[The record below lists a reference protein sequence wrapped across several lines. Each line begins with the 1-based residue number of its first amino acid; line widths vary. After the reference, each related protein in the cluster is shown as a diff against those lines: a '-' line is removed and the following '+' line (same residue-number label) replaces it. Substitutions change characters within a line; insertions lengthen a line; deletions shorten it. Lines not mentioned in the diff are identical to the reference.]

1 VTGAPQP
8 TLEEVAA
15 LAGVSRATVSRVV
28 NGSPRVS
35 PAARDK
41 VERAVAEL
49 GYVPNRAARSLVTK
63 RADSVAL
70 VVSESET
77 RFFSDPWFAVV
88 ARSVAVALSD
98 TDMQLVLVVAQ
109 SDEQAAQR
117 ARLERFL
124 LAGRVDGVVLVS
136 LHGRDPL
143 PRQLVAAGV
152 PTVLVGR
159 PVDDIEVA
167 YVDADNAGGATA
179 AVRHLLERG
188 RTRIATVAGPQDMS
202 AGRDRL
208 AGYQSALRAAGLPVR
223 PSLVAAADFSEE
235 GGAEAM
241 RALLAREPDL
251 DAVFAASDL
260 MATGALRA
268 LRAAGRLV
276 PDDVAVVG
284 FDDLPASQHTDPPLT
299 TVRQALEDMGREAI
313 RLLLATIAAQSPDP
327 VVVLPTELVVRAS
340 S

>member
-1 VTGAPQP
+1 VTVVGQP
-8 TLEEVAA
+8 TLEAVAA

-35 PAARDK
+35 QAAKDS
-41 VERAVAEL
+41 VELAIAEL
-49 GYVPNRAARSLVTK
+49 GYVPNRAARSLVTR

-88 ARSVAVALSD
+88 ARGMAVALSE
-98 TDMQLVLVVAQ
+98 TDMQLVLVIAQ
-109 SDEQAAQR
+109 SERQR
-117 ARLERFL
+117 ERLERYL
-124 LAGRVDGVVLVS
+124 LNGHVDGVVLVS

-159 PVDDIEVA
+159 PVDEIDVA
-167 YVDADNAGGATA
+167 YVDADNKGGSEA

-188 RTRIATVAGPQDMS
+188 RTRIATIAGPQDMS
-202 AGRDRL
+202 VGRDRL
-208 AGYQSALRAAGLPVR
+208 AGYEAALRGAGLPVD
-223 PSLVAAADFSEE
+223 PALVGEADFSEE
-235 GGAEAM
+235 GGAKAM
-241 RALLAREPDL
+241 LDLLARQPHL

-260 MATGALRA
+260 MAAGVLRA
-268 LRAAGRLV
+268 LRGAGRRV
-276 PDDVAVVG
+276 PDDVALVG
-284 FDDLPASQHTDPPLT
+284 FDDLATSQHTDPPLT
-299 TVRQALEDMGREAI
+299 TVRQPLADMGREMT
-313 RLLLATIAAQSPDP
+313 RMLLATIAGEEPDP
-327 VVVLPTELVVRAS
+327 VVIMPTELVVRAS

>member
-1 VTGAPQP
+1 VTLVGQP
-8 TLEEVAA
+8 TLEAVAA

-35 PAARDK
+35 QAAKDSVK
-41 VERAVAEL
+41 QAIAEL
-49 GYVPNRAARSLVTK
+49 GYVPNRAARSLVTR

-88 ARSVAVALSD
+88 ARGMAVALSD
-98 TDMQLVLVVAQ
+98 TDMQLVLVIAQ
-109 SDEQAAQR
+109 SERQR
-117 ARLERFL
+117 ERLERYL
-124 LAGRVDGVVLVS
+124 LNGHVDGVVLVS

-159 PVDDIEVA
+159 PVDEIDVA
-167 YVDADNAGGATA
+167 YVDADNEGGSEA

-188 RTRIATVAGPQDMS
+188 RTRIATIAGPQDMS
-202 AGRDRL
+202 VGRDRL
-208 AGYQSALRAAGLPVR
+208 AGYEAALRGAGLPVD
-223 PSLVAAADFSEE
+223 PALVGEADFSEE
-235 GGAEAM
+235 GGAKAM
-241 RALLAREPDL
+241 LDLLARQPHL

-260 MATGALRA
+260 MAAGALRA
-268 LRAAGRLV
+268 LRGAGRRV
-276 PDDVAVVG
+276 PDDVALVG
-284 FDDLPASQHTDPPLT
+284 FDDLVTSQHTDPPLT
-299 TVRQALEDMGREAI
+299 TVRQPLADMGREMT
-313 RLLLATIAAQSPDP
+313 RMLLATIAGEEPDP
-327 VVVLPTELVVRAS
+327 VVIMRTELVVRAS

>member
-1 VTGAPQP
+1 MTVVGQP
-8 TLEEVAA
+8 TLEAVAA

-35 PAARDK
+35 QAAKDS
-41 VERAVAEL
+41 VGLAIAEL
-49 GYVPNRAARSLVTK
+49 GYVPNRAARSLVTR

-88 ARSVAVALSD
+88 ARGMAAALSE
-98 TDMQLVLVVAQ
+98 TDMQLVLVIAQ
-109 SDEQAAQR
+109 SERQR
-117 ARLERFL
+117 QRLERYL
-124 LAGRVDGVVLVS
+124 LSGHVDGVVLVS

-159 PVDDIEVA
+159 PVDEIDVA
-167 YVDADNAGGATA
+167 YVDADNKGGSEV

-188 RTRIATVAGPQDMS
+188 RTRIATIAGPQDMS
-202 AGRDRL
+202 VGRDRL
-208 AGYQSALRAAGLPVR
+208 AGYEAALRGAGLPVD
-223 PSLVAAADFSEE
+223 PALVGEADFSEE
-235 GGAEAM
+235 GGARAM
-241 RALLAREPDL
+241 LDLLARQPHL

-260 MATGALRA
+260 MAAGALRA
-268 LRAAGRLV
+268 LRGAGRRV
-276 PDDVAVVG
+276 PDDVALVG
-284 FDDLPASQHTDPPLT
+284 FDDLVTSQHTDPPLT
-299 TVRQALEDMGREAI
+299 TVRQPLADMGREMT
-313 RLLLATIAAQSPDP
+313 RMLLATIAGEEPDP
-327 VVVLPTELVVRAS
+327 VVIMPTELIVRAS